1 VAFRITGNGQPRGV
15 CLRHLWVLHMKEIWI
30 IGAGRF
36 GRMAADRITGAPHL
50 VMVDLE
56 EEKLRQ
62 VHGPGRTLVKGDG
75 AAYLLEHLEP
85 GQGPDWI
92 IPAVPIHLAAEWL
105 LLLQREKKLRR
116 IPVPAEIDP
125 LLPHPLRVENGNIF
139 VSHAD
144 FLCPDDCAEPRY
156 TCTFTGKPRKR
167 NMFERLRDIQFPPWK
182 SRVIRSHQLGP
193 GIGGY
198 RVKELFELA
207 DAVES
212 ARGPLLLCTAC
223 RCHGVITG
231 LQVL

>member
-1 VAFRITGNGQPRGV
+1 MP
-15 CLRHLWVLHMKEIWI
+15 LRHFGVLYVKEIWI

-36 GRMAADRITGAPHL
+36 GRMAADRITGNPHL
-50 VMVDLE
+50 VLVDLK
-56 EEKLRQ
+56 EEKLREAD
-62 VHGPGRTLVKGDG
+62 GPGRTLVKGDG
-75 AAYLLEHLEP
+75 ADYLLEHLRP
-85 GQGPDWI
+85 GEGRLPDWI

-105 LLLQREKKLRR
+105 LRVQGEKKLHR
-116 IPVPAEIDP
+116 IPVPAEIDS

-139 VSHAD
+139 VSHAE

-156 TCTFTGKPRKR
+156 TCTFTGKPRKQ
-167 NMFERLRDIQFPPWK
+167 NMFERLGEIRFPPWQ

-198 RVKELFELA
+198 RVKELFEL
-207 DAVES
+207 VEIVENI
-212 ARGPLLLCTAC
+212 RGPLLLCTAC